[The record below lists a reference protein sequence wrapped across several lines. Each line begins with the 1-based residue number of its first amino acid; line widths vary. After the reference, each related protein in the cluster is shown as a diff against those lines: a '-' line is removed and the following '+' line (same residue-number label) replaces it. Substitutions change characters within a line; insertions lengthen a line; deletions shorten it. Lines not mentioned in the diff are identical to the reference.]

1 MDEVKKILGTS
12 QDGSII
18 TGETEYS
25 VLHVSV
31 AVQTALILAVIAA
44 AEVGFIILSWYIY
57 QVRVFH
63 SLSSRRHSLTPN
75 P

>member
-12 QDGSII
+12 QDGTAI

-31 AVQTALILAVIAA
+31 AVQAALILAVIAA
-44 AEVGFIILSWYIY
+44 AEVGFIVLSWYIY
-57 QVRVFH
+57 QVRVFRL
-63 SLSSRRHSLTPN
+63 LSPCRHSLTMHS
-75 P
+75 